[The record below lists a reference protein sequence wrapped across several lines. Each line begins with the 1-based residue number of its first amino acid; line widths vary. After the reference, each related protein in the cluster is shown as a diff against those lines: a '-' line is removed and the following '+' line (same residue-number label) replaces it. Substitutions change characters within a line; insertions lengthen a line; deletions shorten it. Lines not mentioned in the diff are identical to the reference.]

1 MTPRSK
7 RLPAGVHYSRRDGG
21 MWVSWDGRPEGAIW
35 VTHSRDVAYG
45 AEYGPTGETWRHT
58 GYQGADASCRW
69 DRVIRLAADL
79 WPQ

>member
-1 MTPRSK
+1 MAKAARFLIK
-7 RLPAGVHYSRRDGG
+7 RFPTCGYNGG